1 MKVLIF
7 SDTHL
12 TSCFEKKKF
21 QYLQRIISSADR
33 VIINGDL
40 WDGFLISFQDFYQ
53 SEWKKL
59 FPLLKQ
65 KDTIYL
71 FGNHDEQH
79 LNNLKLLGEFSQKTA
94 QTYSFQDSGIQYII
108 EHGHRIFP
116 TELGCENVES
126 KIFRSKVMLWGMAE
140 KLLACIFGQSYQIL
154 LKKNNTILKKSY
166 TYTSPEKIFHIFGHT
181 HCSEV
186 DSQKN
191 FINTGIIRHGL
202 GQYMMI
208 ENGKVSIVNERYN

>member
-1 MKVLIF
+1 MKTLIF
-7 SDTHL
+7 SDSHL
-12 TSCFEKKKF
+12 TQQFDEKKYN
-21 QYLQRIISSADR
+21 YLQRIISSSDQ
-33 VIINGDL
+33 VIINGDF
-40 WDGFLISFQDFYQ
+40 WDGFLIPFQEFYQ

-65 KDTIYL
+65 KETIYL

-94 QTYSFQDSGIQYII
+94 QTYSFQDSGVQFVI
-108 EHGHRIFP
+108 EHGHRIFL

-126 KIFRSKVMLWGMAE
+126 KIFQSKVILWGMVE
-140 KLLACIFGQSYQIL
+140 KLLACIFGQSYQRL
-154 LKKNNTILKKSY
+154 LKKNNIILKNSY

-202 GQYMMI
+202 GQYVMI
-208 ENGKVSIVNERYN
+208 EHGKVSIVKERYN